1 MCILGCR
8 SLLAFYDLY
17 GHRQTALEAEM
28 VKEKAKHAPL
38 GTLPS
43 SLLQAPWT
51 ESAVVPRIEE
61 ENEKLRTRAD
71 RLAGLV
77 EKGTPTM
84 LHISPHIS

>member
-1 MCILGCR
+1 
-8 SLLAFYDLY
+8 
-17 GHRQTALEAEM
+17 M
-28 VKEKAKHAPL
+28 VKQKAKHAPL

-71 RLAGLV
+71 RLAGV
-77 EKGTPTM
+77 WAGGKGYADHVA
-84 LHISPHIS
+84 HITAHILPFCSHHITF